1 MGVRKDV
8 EDRLRGM
15 DEAFLVTKANHSKA
29 MERVQEEVEAQSK
42 GKAEAMR
49 ARQMQEQELLECR
62 EQEADMIAHQ
72 TQVVNTVGQLHSE
85 VSSLKAEVE
94 EVKMELAEAEARA
107 ESNMLRAAKMV
118 DELRAEQGN
127 SSKAE
132 TEKKEVEVRKLV
144 KLFLT
149 GLLRQR

>member
-1 MGVRKDV
+1 
-8 EDRLRGM
+8 
-15 DEAFLVTKANHSKA
+15 
-29 MERVQEEVEAQSK
+29 
-42 GKAEAMR
+42 
-49 ARQMQEQELLECR
+49 MQVDIIDTQKQHIVWVFR

-72 TQVVNTVGQLHSE
+72 TQVVNTVGQLHSD
-85 VSSLKAEVE
+85 VSSLKVKMIFCWNYFLTLLQAEVE

-132 TEKKEVEVRKLV
+132 TEKKEVEVRKLL
-144 KLFLT
+144 KLLLT
-149 GLLRQR
+149 GLARQR

>member
-1 MGVRKDV
+1 
-8 EDRLRGM
+8 
-15 DEAFLVTKANHSKA
+15 
-29 MERVQEEVEAQSK
+29 
-42 GKAEAMR
+42 
-49 ARQMQEQELLECR
+49 
-62 EQEADMIAHQ
+62 MIAHQ
-72 TQVVNTVGQLHSE
+72 TQVVNTVGQLHSD
-85 VSSLKAEVE
+85 VSSLKVKMHFWGNYFLTLLQAEVE

-107 ESNMLRAAKMV
+107 ESNMLRAAQMV

>member
-1 MGVRKDV
+1 
-8 EDRLRGM
+8 
-15 DEAFLVTKANHSKA
+15 
-29 MERVQEEVEAQSK
+29 
-42 GKAEAMR
+42 
-49 ARQMQEQELLECR
+49 
-62 EQEADMIAHQ
+62 MIAHQ
-72 TQVVNTVGQLHSE
+72 TQVVNTVGQLHSD
-85 VSSLKAEVE
+85 VSSLKVKMYFCGNYFLTSLQAEVE

-107 ESNMLRAAKMV
+107 ESNMLRAAQMV

>member
-1 MGVRKDV
+1 
-8 EDRLRGM
+8 
-15 DEAFLVTKANHSKA
+15 
-29 MERVQEEVEAQSK
+29 
-42 GKAEAMR
+42 
-49 ARQMQEQELLECR
+49 
-62 EQEADMIAHQ
+62 MIAHQ
-72 TQVVNTVGQLHSE
+72 TQVVNTVGQLHSD
-85 VSSLKAEVE
+85 VSSLKVKMHFCGNYFLTLLQAEVE

-144 KLFLT
+144 KLLLT
-149 GLLRQR
+149 GLVRQR